1 MGKSKVQK
9 SSSIKSIEPKFI
21 VAKLNYVKNKRV
33 GSSLKK
39 LAFSNALIQNANE
52 KTINIPTKMFSSLF
66 NEATET
72 STVPIDLLRILLHEG
87 KKPSSFIV
95 IVDDVPKEVKT
106 QNKKHLKPPKVST
119 TKKSD

>member
-21 VAKLNYVKNKRV
+21 VAKFNYVKNKRV

-52 KTINIPTKMFSSLF
+52 KTINIPTK
-66 NEATET
+66 N
-72 STVPIDLLRILLHEG
+72 V
-87 KKPSSFIV
+87 
-95 IVDDVPKEVKT
+95 
-106 QNKKHLKPPKVST
+106 Q
-119 TKKSD
+119 